1 MSPGA
6 FALANQ
12 LSLTSKELV
21 RCILGRR
28 RTISILQ
35 SSAAR
40 LDDGRNC
47 FGPTLTGVCLH
58 YEHALGGCK
67 CTGGFLVAL
76 VIGIVAIIAVFVEI
90 PIISEYAFWVLTGA
104 FLLTA
109 STRHR

>member
-1 MSPGA
+1 MHTRPT
-6 FALANQ
+6 ANYFDPA
-12 LSLTSKELV
+12 
-21 RCILGRR
+21 ILGGP
-28 RTISILQ
+28 
-35 SSAAR
+35 

-58 YEHALGGCK
+58 YEHALGGLQMHW
-67 CTGGFLVAL
+67 GFLIAL

>member
-40 LDDGRNC
+40 SAMMGIASA
-47 FGPTLTGVCLH
+47 LH
-58 YEHALGGCK
+58 
-67 CTGGFLVAL
+67 
-76 VIGIVAIIAVFVEI
+76 
-90 PIISEYAFWVLTGA
+90 
-104 FLLTA
+104 
-109 STRHR
+109 